1 MPKTMPKPDITSH
14 RDTHASWQ
22 HIWRLSWPI
31 MLSNITVPLVGVV
44 DVAMMGRLNDPAFIG
59 GVGLGMMVFNFI
71 YFGLGFLRMATTGL
85 VAQMHGTE
93 QDTAIAHLL
102 MRGVSVALGL
112 GGVFILASPF
122 ITSTAITIF
131 SASNMAEALMAEY
144 ITIRLFAA
152 PAALANLV
160 LLGGLY
166 GKQQMRLAM
175 VLLFIVNAM
184 NLLLDIVLV
193 NGFGMTIEGVAYA
206 SVAAQWSGFGFML
219 WWIARAWPGQ
229 LGKLLRPLASA
240 KLPIWFNL
248 SAFRQFF
255 TLGRDIFIRTVLLL
269 SCEALFLNEA
279 AKLGDLSLA
288 TCQIMLSI
296 FGVLA
301 FAIDGFAHAA
311 EALVGEAIGQKNKS
325 MLTIIIQRTNYLAGM
340 MAVLQGALLWLGK
353 PLFIGLMTSQAN
365 LITFID
371 TYWIWVAMLPLAS
384 FLAFQMDGVF
394 VGATRGKEMRNA
406 MLVASAS
413 FAATILLIPFDLM
426 VLMGSFVGYLAL
438 RGISLWCLISY
449 VYEMANPSERSR

>member
-1 MPKTMPKPDITSH
+1 MPKPDVAPHHDAHT
-14 RDTHASWQ
+14 SWQ

-59 GVGLGMMVFNFI
+59 GVGLGMMVFNFM
-71 YFGLGFLRMATTGL
+71 YFGLGFLRMGTTGM
-85 VAQMHGTE
+85 VAQMHGPE
-93 QDTAIAHLL
+93 QNTAIAHLL
-102 MRGVSVALGL
+102 IRGVSVALGL
-112 GGVFILASPF
+112 GGVLILASPF
-122 ITSTAITIF
+122 ITSAATTIF

-166 GKQQMRLAM
+166 GKQQMQLGMA
-175 VLLFIVNAM
+175 LLFIVNGL
-184 NLLLDIVLV
+184 NLLLDIILV
-193 NGFGMTIEGVAYA
+193 NGFDMTIDGVALA

-229 LGKLLRPLASA
+229 LGQLLRPLAKA
-240 KLPIWFNL
+240 KLPIWFDL
-248 SAFRQFF
+248 SAFCQFF
-255 TLGRDIFIRTVLLL
+255 TLGRDIFIRTILLL

-288 TCQIMLSI
+288 ACQIMLSI
-296 FGVLA
+296 FGVIA

-325 MLTIIIQRTNYLAGM
+325 MLTIVIRRTNYLASMVAG
-340 MAVLQGALLWLGK
+340 LQGILLWLGK
-353 PLFIGLMTSQAN
+353 PIILGLMTSQTD
-365 LITFID
+365 LIAFID
-371 TYWIWVAMLPLAS
+371 VYWIWVAMLPLAS
-384 FLAFQMDGVF
+384 FLAFQMDGIF

-413 FAATILLIPFDLM
+413 FAATVLLIPFDLM

-438 RGISLWCLISY
+438 RGISLCCLISY
-449 VYEMANPSERSR
+449 VYKMANSLDRPK